1 MQTDWWVR
9 IPAIRLAEAHANAT
23 SGTYMYEFAWASPGL
38 GAVHALEINF
48 VFDTLDTDSPL
59 FRPLLGQDPPQELA
73 DTMHAAW
80 VSFATTG
87 KPGWPAYDL
96 SRRATMRIDTTSQ
109 VVDDRRPWERALWE
123 GVR

>member
-1 MQTDWWVR
+1 
-9 IPAIRLAEAHANAT
+9 
-23 SGTYMYEFAWASPGL
+23 
-38 GAVHALEINF
+38 
-48 VFDTLDTDSPL
+48 
-59 FRPLLGQDPPQELA
+59 
-73 DTMHAAW
+73 MHAAW